1 LKKTKR
7 EVGVMVD
14 VRFEVIPGKEL
25 EVGSLSYGAKK
36 TLASRLG
43 TTVDKLVKEFYSE
56 SFAEK
61 RFPVMLLD
69 GQVFSVIGEEVLQDE
84 KRKEELVNGVQRL
97 VDTGARIERG
107 GVVVSRRESLGEV
120 FPSDVFEVM
129 IEVGVVPKYPVPS
142 LFRTE
147 GLYRL
152 VCENGAVVPHDAN
165 VRWSES
171 LNEKSLERYLSFKP
185 KVWMGVE
192 VVKKVLGE
200 LKEAAVSAS
209 VYVASY
215 RFVKKWEGVMG
226 REGEWSGVFL
236 AGMLRIRNRYKLLY
250 GEALD
255 ISEKPEKIV
264 SVLDAHPKMWKRLA
278 VDPEANLYD
287 VWNQLTDCV
296 SRLYERGLVDYSQ
309 RRVLDIDVSRIVFNR
324 EKGEVVPELRV
335 MQ

>member
-1 LKKTKR
+1 MEKG
-7 EVGVMVD
+7 VGVMVD
-14 VRFEVIPGKEL
+14 IRFEMVSGKEL

-43 TTVDKLVKEFYSE
+43 TTIDKLVKEFYSE
-56 SFAEK
+56 SFTEK

-69 GQVFSVIGEEVLQDE
+69 GEVFSVIGEEVLQDA
-84 KRKEELVNGVQRL
+84 KRKEELANGVKRL
-97 VDTGARIERG
+97 VDTGARVERG
-107 GVVVSRRESLGEV
+107 GVVISRRESLGEV

-129 IEVGVVPKYPVPS
+129 IEVGIVPKYPVPS

-152 VCENGAVVPHDAN
+152 VCENGAVVPYDAN
-165 VRWSES
+165 VRWAES
-171 LNEKSLERYLSFKP
+171 LTEKSLERYLSFKP
-185 KVWMGVE
+185 KVWVGVE
-192 VVKKVLGE
+192 VAKKVLGE
-200 LKEAAVSAS
+200 LKEVAVSAS
-209 VYVASY
+209 VYIASY

-226 REGEWSGVFL
+226 REGEWSGIFL

-250 GEALD
+250 GEGLD
-255 ISEKPEKIV
+255 ISEKPEKVV
-264 SVLDAHPKMWKRLA
+264 SILDAHPKMWKRLA
-278 VDPEANLYD
+278 VDPGANLYD

-296 SRLYERGLVDYSQ
+296 SRLYERGVVDYSQ
-309 RRVLDIDVSRIVFNR
+309 KRVLDIDVSRIVFSR